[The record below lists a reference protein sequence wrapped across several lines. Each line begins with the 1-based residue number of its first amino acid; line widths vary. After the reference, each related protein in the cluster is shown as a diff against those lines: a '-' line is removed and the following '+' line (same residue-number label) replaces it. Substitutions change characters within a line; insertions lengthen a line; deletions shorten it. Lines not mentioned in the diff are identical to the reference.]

1 MPGSD
6 SVGVRQASS
15 VVVGV
20 AAVAGRHSNNHS
32 KVVGRAIPDSLVE
45 SNANMATA
53 KPGNG
58 WAKQGAIIQ
67 QFSQKAKSVLVCTA
81 RVCPGKLCDL
91 VGRLMKRIPVNQK
104 AMMLSI
110 LAAVLLVALPW
121 VLGSQVP
128 GYSSARFISELGAFD
143 MPNRSVANGAFL
155 LIGAFWMGAVEAT
168 RKALEPAKMD
178 PWVRFGAIAFAAS
191 YIASVVFPCDL
202 GCPATGSGS
211 QLVHSTLIWVLSAGA
226 VVAGVKLSPV
236 PSIKGMRVLKGTLL
250 LFFLVMQLAAW
261 QRDWLPG
268 VWQRLFELNF
278 AVLWVLWLWRLPA
291 RPARH

>member
-1 MPGSD
+1 MPGSG
-6 SVGVRQASS
+6 SVGVRQAGSEAGCAAA
-15 VVVGV
+15 VVV
-20 AAVAGRHSNNHS
+20 RQSNNHS

-81 RVCPGKLCDL
+81 RVCPGKLCGL
-91 VGRLMKRIPVNQK
+91 LGRLMKRMPVNQK

-121 VLGSQVP
+121 VLGFQVP

-155 LIGAFWMGAVEAT
+155 LIGAFWMGAVEAA
-168 RKALEPAKMD
+168 RKALEPVKMD

-191 YIASVVFPCDL
+191 YIGSVVFPCDL

-226 VVAGVKLSPV
+226 VVAGVKLHPV
-236 PSIKGMRVLKGTLL
+236 PSIKGMRVLKGTLVL
-250 LFFLVMQLAAW
+250 LFLVMQLAAW

-278 AVLWVLWLWRLPA
+278 AVLWVLWVWRLPA